1 MIINQ
6 IGCGWGL
13 SAQVWG
19 NIRGRHVIILVPNI
33 MFTLEAFLEY
43 FKMCTVDL
51 EPQEKNRV
59 FLKLHQLLQYWN
71 NMSKE
76 DADQVFEKNGINLS

>member
-1 MIINQ
+1 
-6 IGCGWGL
+6 
-13 SAQVWG
+13 
-19 NIRGRHVIILVPNI
+19 

-51 EPQEKNRV
+51 EPQEKTRV
-59 FLKLHQLLQYWN
+59 FQKLHQLLQYWN

-76 DADQVFEKNGINLS
+76 DATEVLEKNGVTL

>member
-1 MIINQ
+1 
-6 IGCGWGL
+6 
-13 SAQVWG
+13 
-19 NIRGRHVIILVPNI
+19 
-33 MFTLEAFLEY
+33 MFTLEVFLEY

-51 EPQEKNRV
+51 ETQEKNRV